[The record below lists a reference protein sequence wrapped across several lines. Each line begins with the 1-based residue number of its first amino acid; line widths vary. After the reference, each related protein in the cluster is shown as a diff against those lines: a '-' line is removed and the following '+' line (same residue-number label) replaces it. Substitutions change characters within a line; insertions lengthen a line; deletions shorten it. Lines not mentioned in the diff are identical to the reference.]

1 MKMILFAI
9 IFLAVIFVAAMATSL
24 PAVLLFGTFAKGVL
38 GI

>member
-9 IFLAVIFVAAMATSL
+9 ILLAVLFVAAMATSL
-24 PAVLLFGTFAKGVL
+24 PAVLLFGSFTKGIL

>member
-9 IFLAVIFVAAMATSL
+9 ILLAVIFAAAMATSL